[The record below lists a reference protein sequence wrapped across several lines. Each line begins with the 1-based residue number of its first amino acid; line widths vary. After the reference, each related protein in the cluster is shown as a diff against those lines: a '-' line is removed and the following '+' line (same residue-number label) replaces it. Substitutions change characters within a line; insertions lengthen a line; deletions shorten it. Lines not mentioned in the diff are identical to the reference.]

1 MLKLH
6 KMPLKNQFLTGIS
19 SRHDKTSNQ
28 NESQPF
34 TSLSFT
40 GDCTFDFLGKESYQ
54 RLTTTFAGTG
64 IVYNAMIKPD
74 AEMIL
79 FDGGFES
86 VGFNFEID
94 AAKSNTFLQLSDSYR
109 LFYDQQY

>member
-1 MLKLH
+1 MLTVH
-6 KMPLKNQFLTGIS
+6 KMPLKNHFFTGIS
-19 SRHDKTSNQ
+19 ATYDKTPNP
-28 NESQPF
+28 NELQPF
-34 TSLSFT
+34 TS
-40 GDCTFDFLGKESYQ
+40 GYTFDFLGKESCWK
-54 RLTTTFAGTG
+54 LTYTFTRIG
-64 IVYNAMIKPD
+64 ILYNTMIKPD
-74 AEMIL
+74 AGMIL

>member
-1 MLKLH
+1 MLTVH
-6 KMPLKNQFLTGIS
+6 KMPHKNQFLTGIS
-19 SRHDKTSNQ
+19 SRHNKTPNQ
-28 NESQPF
+28 NELQPF

-40 GDCTFDFLGKESYQ
+40 NDCMFDFLGKESYQ

-79 FDGGFES
+79 FDGGFKS
-86 VGFNFEID
+86 FRFNFEIEM
-94 AAKSNTFLQLSDSYR
+94 AKSNTFLRLSDS
-109 LFYDQQY
+109 